1 MISDDVVPGEA
12 QYAKEAGLPSS
23 FSTIDFLGECVR
35 GSLETSKLE
44 ILEANFGLSSVSR

>member
-1 MISDDVVPGEA
+1 MQRRQGYQARFQQSIVLVNV
-12 QYAKEAGLPSS
+12 
-23 FSTIDFLGECVR
+23 CVR

>member
-1 MISDDVVPGEA
+1 MQRRQGYQACFQQSIVLVNV
-12 QYAKEAGLPSS
+12 
-23 FSTIDFLGECVR
+23 CC